1 MDIHSPIQGNDR
13 KAEHSGRTEKP
24 VQELDGFA
32 QQKRMDPQ
40 AAQGTGT
47 QGYVKGHTHQPS
59 TNARTRQVLDEE
71 IGDRLEDIGV
81 ASAPQHCSIAWGRR
95 DEKVKGYKPRSVPK
109 DTTECEWDMSSLHLI
124 VYSSSHGNEVPE
136 GCTLI

>member
-1 MDIHSPIQGNDR
+1 MHIHSPIQGDDSE
-13 KAEHSGRTEKP
+13 AEHSGRTEKP

-40 AAQGTGT
+40 AAQGAGT

-59 TNARTRQVLDEE
+59 TNAGTRQVLDEE

-95 DEKVKGYKPRSVPK
+95 DEKEKRLRSV
-109 DTTECEWDMSSLHLI
+109 TSLGQYLRTQLN
-124 VYSSSHGNEVPE
+124 VSG
-136 GCTLI
+136 T